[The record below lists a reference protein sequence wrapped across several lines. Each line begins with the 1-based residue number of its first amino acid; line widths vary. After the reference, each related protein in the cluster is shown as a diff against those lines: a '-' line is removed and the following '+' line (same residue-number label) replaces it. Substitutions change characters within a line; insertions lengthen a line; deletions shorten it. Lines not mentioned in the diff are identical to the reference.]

1 MNLTYSLMLFAFFL
15 SIFHFLYGY
24 FEALRISGEDG
35 PVRGWSVVFS
45 FPLAFVFAYF
55 ATVFNQQI

>member
-1 MNLTYSLMLFAFFL
+1 MLFAFFL

-45 FPLAFVFAYF
+45 FPLGFVFAYF
-55 ATVFNQQI
+55 AAVFNQQI